1 MHRLATGGSKGTN
14 RREELFDIYEMWQRN
29 NGEDA
34 DSVHDVWLL
43 SNNMPRKWFPC
54 KRFICMFPE
63 WETQKLLTYIKENL
77 EQFSQ
82 STPTKEEKFDFS
94 DTMTSL
100 SEKFSSSVNKT
111 KTKT

>member
-1 MHRLATGGSKGTN
+1 
-14 RREELFDIYEMWQRN
+14 
-29 NGEDA
+29 
-34 DSVHDVWLL
+34 
-43 SNNMPRKWFPC
+43 
-54 KRFICMFPE
+54 MFPE

-94 DTMTSL
+94 DTISL

>member
-1 MHRLATGGSKGTN
+1 
-14 RREELFDIYEMWQRN
+14 
-29 NGEDA
+29 
-34 DSVHDVWLL
+34 
-43 SNNMPRKWFPC
+43 
-54 KRFICMFPE
+54 MFPE

-82 STPTKEEKFDFS
+82 STPIKEEKFDFS

-100 SEKFSSSVNKT
+100 SEEFSSSVNKT